1 MVYLP
6 LYMSGSWKTEKVTKK
21 KNSVQIKLSSALI
34 LVNVVL
40 WLKFLYTGFVLD
52 EFYNLLD
59 WISLFLLVISSLY
72 SLFCPLLL
80 LEGYDWSLIARF
92 TSILA
97 ILLGITSLV
106 YAFNISS
113 SDNFIS
119 SSTQEVNAKVVS
131 KGTWSKK
138 GSLVLASS
146 DNVFT
151 YSNVLNSAEVLV
163 GDEIVSVSKGEL
175 VRTYTDLLGLKTERR
190 LIGFIFNKQ

>member
-6 LYMSGSWKTEKVTKK
+6 LYMSGSWKTEKVTKE

-40 WLKFLYTGFVLD
+40 WLKFFYTGFVLD
-52 EFYNLLD
+52 EFSNLLD

-119 SSTQEVNAKVVS
+119 SITQEVNAKVVS

-146 DNVFT
+146 DDVFT
-151 YSNVLNSAEVLV
+151 YNNVLNSTEVLV
-163 GDEIVSVSKGEL
+163 GDEIVSVSEGEL

-190 LIGFIFNKQ
+190 LSGFIFNKQ

>member
-6 LYMSGSWKTEKVTKK
+6 LYMSGSWKTEKVTKE
-21 KNSVQIKLSSALI
+21 KNSVQIKLSSAFI
-34 LVNVVL
+34 LVNVFL
-40 WLKFLYTGFVLD
+40 WLKFFYTGFVLD
-52 EFYNLLD
+52 EFSNLLD

-106 YAFNISS
+106 YALNVSS

-146 DNVFT
+146 YDVFT
-151 YSNVLNSAEVLV
+151 YNNVLNSTEVLV
-163 GDEIVSVSKGEL
+163 GDEIVSVSEGEL

-190 LIGFIFNKQ
+190 LSGFIFNKQ

>member
-6 LYMSGSWKTEKVTKK
+6 LYMSGSWKTEKVTKE
-21 KNSVQIKLSSALI
+21 KNSVQIKLSSAFI

-40 WLKFLYTGFVLD
+40 WLKFFYTGFVLD
-52 EFYNLLD
+52 EFSNLFD
-59 WISLFLLVISSLY
+59 WISLFLIVISSLY

-80 LEGYDWSLIARF
+80 FEGYDWSLIARF

-106 YAFNISS
+106 YALNVSS

-146 DNVFT
+146 DDVFT
-151 YSNVLNSAEVLV
+151 YNNVLNSTEVLV
-163 GDEIVSVSKGEL
+163 GNEIVSVSEGEL
-175 VRTYTDLLGLKTERR
+175 IRTYTDLLGLKTERR
-190 LIGFIFNKQ
+190 LSGFIFSKQ

>member
-6 LYMSGSWKTEKVTKK
+6 LYMSGSWKTEKVTKE
-21 KNSVQIKLSSALI
+21 KNSVQIKLSSAFI

-40 WLKFLYTGFVLD
+40 WLKFFYTGFVLD
-52 EFYNLLD
+52 EFSNLLD

-106 YAFNISS
+106 YALNVSS

-146 DNVFT
+146 YDVFT
-151 YSNVLNSAEVLV
+151 YNNVLNSTEVLV
-163 GDEIVSVSKGEL
+163 GDEIVSMSEGEL
-175 VRTYTDLLGLKTERR
+175 VRTYTDLLGLKTERH
-190 LIGFIFNKQ
+190 LSGFIFNKQ

>member
-6 LYMSGSWKTEKVTKK
+6 LYMSGSWKTEKVTKE
-21 KNSVQIKLSSALI
+21 KNSVQIKLSSAFI

-40 WLKFLYTGFVLD
+40 WLKFFYTGFVLD
-52 EFYNLLD
+52 EFSNLFD
-59 WISLFLLVISSLY
+59 WISLFLIVISSLY

-80 LEGYDWSLIARF
+80 VEGYDWSLIARF

-106 YAFNISS
+106 YALNVSS

-146 DNVFT
+146 DDVFT
-151 YSNVLNSAEVLV
+151 YSNVLNSTEVLV
-163 GDEIVSVSKGEL
+163 GDEIVSVSEGE
-175 VRTYTDLLGLKTERR
+175 VIRTYTDLLGLKTERR
-190 LIGFIFNKQ
+190 LSGFIFSKQ

>member
-6 LYMSGSWKTEKVTKK
+6 LYMSGSWKTEKVTKE
-21 KNSVQIKLSSALI
+21 KNSVQIKLSSAFI

-40 WLKFLYTGFVLD
+40 WLKFFYTGFVLD
-52 EFYNLLD
+52 EFSNLLD

-106 YAFNISS
+106 YALNVSS

-146 DNVFT
+146 YDVFT
-151 YSNVLNSAEVLV
+151 YNNVLNSIEVLV
-163 GDEIVSVSKGEL
+163 GDEIVSVSEGEL

-190 LIGFIFNKQ
+190 LSGFIFNKQ

>member
-6 LYMSGSWKTEKVTKK
+6 LYMSGSWKTEKVTKE
-21 KNSVQIKLSSALI
+21 KNSVQIKLSSAFI

-40 WLKFLYTGFVLD
+40 WLKFFYTGFVLD
-52 EFYNLLD
+52 EFSNLLD

-106 YAFNISS
+106 YALNVSS

-146 DNVFT
+146 YDVFT
-151 YSNVLNSAEVLV
+151 YNNVLNSTEVLV
-163 GDEIVSVSKGEL
+163 GDEIVSVSEGEL

-190 LIGFIFNKQ
+190 LSGFIFNKQ

>member
-6 LYMSGSWKTEKVTKK
+6 LYMSGSWKTEKVTKE
-21 KNSVQIKLSSALI
+21 KNSVQIKLSSAFI

-40 WLKFLYTGFVLD
+40 WLKFFYTGFVLD
-52 EFYNLLD
+52 EFSNLFD
-59 WISLFLLVISSLY
+59 WISLFLIVISSLY

-106 YAFNISS
+106 YALNVSS

-119 SSTQEVNAKVVS
+119 SSTHEVNAKVVS

-146 DNVFT
+146 DDVFT
-151 YSNVLNSAEVLV
+151 YSNVLNSTEVLV
-163 GDEIVSVSKGEL
+163 GDEIVSVSEGEL
-175 VRTYTDLLGLKTERR
+175 IRTYTDLLGLKTERR
-190 LIGFIFNKQ
+190 LSGFIFSKQ